1 LFIIRLDKKESEM
14 IHQAVNSGKEVPF
27 LRSDSDNNTFN
38 AFSTPSTLCS
48 ESERKERDLT
58 AYESGLHLK
67 KGNA

>member
-1 LFIIRLDKKESEM
+1 MFIIRLDKKESKR
-14 IHQAVNSGKEVPF
+14 IHDAVRSGREVSS